1 MMGATKVLSSSPSS
15 NPSVK
20 QQVLFGNEWIERA
33 KREREKK
40 EKRRHRGSVYIS
52 RVKKKKSEQK
62 EEEKRG
68 ENDGHKN

>member
-1 MMGATKVLSSSPSS
+1 
-15 NPSVK
+15 VK

-33 KREREKK
+33 KREREERKK
-40 EKRRHRGSVYIS
+40 KTPGFGLYLPC
-52 RVKKKKSEQK
+52 KKKSEQK